1 MIPDILTGHREP
13 GFFMFEVRII
23 GCRMTPKIIISSAG
37 GRFLMKAM
45 VLNKIGGIQPGSQPL
60 ELVELQDPVPGAG
73 EILVKVSTCGVCH
86 TEIDEIEGRTPPQCL
101 PIVLGHQVVGRVVKT
116 GAGARRFEAGDR
128 VGIAWVFSACGTC
141 IHCQTGNE
149 NLCEQFKAT
158 GRDVHGGY
166 AEFTTVAE
174 DFAHDI
180 PERFSDSQAAP
191 LLCAGAIGYRS
202 LQLTGIQDGFSLG
215 LTGFGASAHLVLKIA
230 RHKYPNSRVFVFA
243 RSQKER
249 DFAREIGVHW
259 AGATERQ
266 APEKLDCIIDTTP
279 AWKPVLEA
287 LKNLKSG
294 GRLVINA
301 IRKEETDKNNLV
313 NLDYPT
319 HLWMEKEIKSVANV
333 TRRDVRDFL
342 QLAAEIPIIPDI
354 QEFAL
359 ADANAA
365 LMELKTGKIRGA
377 KVLIVE

>member
-1 MIPDILTGHREP
+1 
-13 GFFMFEVRII
+13 
-23 GCRMTPKIIISSAG
+23 
-37 GRFLMKAM
+37 
-45 VLNKIGGIQPGSQPL
+45 
-60 ELVELQDPVPGAG
+60 
-73 EILVKVSTCGVCH
+73 
-86 TEIDEIEGRTPPQCL
+86 
-101 PIVLGHQVVGRVVKT
+101 LGHQVVGRVVKT

>member
-1 MIPDILTGHREP
+1 
-13 GFFMFEVRII
+13 
-23 GCRMTPKIIISSAG
+23 
-37 GRFLMKAM
+37 MKAM
-45 VLNKIGGIQPGSQPL
+45 VLNKIGSIQPGSQPL

-86 TEIDEIEGRTPPQCL
+86 TEIDEIEGRTPPQYL

-180 PERFSDSQAAP
+180 PGRFSDSQAAP